1 MPETVAD
8 RVEELNGSLIHRREG
23 ETISIA
29 PWGPDGL
36 RVRATAGPTILDT
49 AWALAEPVDRSDSQI
64 TLSRS
69 EAVIRNGK
77 ISARIS
83 DIRTQAGYLQ
93 FFRHSENGERTCI
106 LSEHDYVVGAHNPGT
121 RVFQPPGD
129 RLHYAETSF
138 AARDGE
144 RLYGMGLNATGRVN
158 LKGCVIDLYQRHV
171 KHVVPFLVSSE
182 GYGFLWN
189 NPSLGRA
196 EFANNRTRWIS
207 RGCRQIDYYIATG
220 DSYAEIMEHYVDV
233 TGHAPILPY
242 WASGFWQCKLRYRT
256 QDEFLQVAR
265 EFKCLGLPLSVLVI
279 DFKHWKYT
287 GDWKLDPEFWPD
299 PEAMVRELREMGV
312 RIMISP
318 WIVVGKKSENY
329 EHMKEHGLFTRSIDG
344 TKDTVNFGGMPGE
357 DSRMNLY
364 DPTNPEAAAYLWSKW
379 KENYV
384 DIGIRIFWLDPCDDF
399 HLIKDYDRVLYH
411 IGPAIEAHCYFPVAH
426 QRNIYEG
433 LRSAGEEEVVTI
445 CRSSWAGSQR
455 YGASPAAHDIESSFK
470 HLREYMMA
478 GLNLAMAG
486 IPWGAAE
493 IGGFITPDN
502 SSDRFHEL
510 MIRWYQYGVFTPI
523 FRTHGNRPNNEAW
536 TIGGDTYRH
545 IRAAMMLRERLRPYI
560 MEQMTLASE
569 RGIPPMRPLFFD
581 FDDDKKV
588 AEVEDQF
595 LFGPDL
601 LVAPITDYRARDRSV
616 YLPAQTAW
624 IDAWTGEKISGGQ
637 NIAADAPI
645 EHIPVYVRRQN
656 EELLNL
662 FQGLYDL

>member
-1 MPETVAD
+1 M
-8 RVEELNGSLIHRREG
+8 
-23 ETISIA
+23 
-29 PWGPDGL
+29 
-36 RVRATAGPTILDT
+36 
-49 AWALAEPVDRSDSQI
+49 
-64 TLSRS
+64 
-69 EAVIRNGK
+69 
-77 ISARIS
+77 
-83 DIRTQAGYLQ
+83 Y
-93 FFRHSENGERTCI
+93 
-106 LSEHDYVVGAHNPGT
+106 
-121 RVFQPPGD
+121 
-129 RLHYAETSF
+129 
-138 AARDGE
+138 
-144 RLYGMGLNATGRVN
+144 
-158 LKGCVIDLYQRHV
+158 
-171 KHVVPFLVSSE
+171 
-182 GYGFLWN
+182 
-189 NPSLGRA
+189 
-196 EFANNRTRWIS
+196 
-207 RGCRQIDYYIATG
+207 
-220 DSYAEIMEHYVDV
+220 
-233 TGHAPILPY
+233 
-242 WASGFWQCKLRYRT
+242 
-256 QDEFLQVAR
+256 
-265 EFKCLGLPLSVLVI
+265 
-279 DFKHWKYT
+279 
-287 GDWKLDPEFWPD
+287 
-299 PEAMVRELREMGV
+299 
-312 RIMISP
+312 
-318 WIVVGKKSENY
+318 
-329 EHMKEHGLFTRSIDG
+329 
-344 TKDTVNFGGMPGE
+344 
-357 DSRMNLY
+357 LY

-379 KENYV
+379 KKNYF
-384 DIGIRIFWLDPCDDF
+384 DIGIRTFWLDPCDDF
-399 HLIKDYDRVLYH
+399 HLIHDYHQVLYH

-426 QRNIYEG
+426 QRNICEG
-433 LRSAGEEEVVTI
+433 LHSAGEEEVVTI

-560 MEQMTLASE
+560 MEQMKLASE

-601 LVAPITDYRARDRSV
+601 LVAPITDYRARDRTV